1 MSNPWTKPV
10 GGMDR
15 RRVLSGIPAY
25 DSQPLSFSDTVR
37 SMRLYDSASMSNSAF
52 VDVGGGNSI
61 SAFEETQLP
70 PEAYFRPSIMMPA
83 GRSVGI
89 YSDGLRAA
97 NQDHMDATQFVLS
110 RDEGR
115 DSFPYN
121 APSLKNYQIHGQ

>member
-1 MSNPWTKPV
+1 MSNPWTQPI
-10 GGMDR
+10 GGM
-15 RRVLSGIPAY
+15 RRVISGI

-37 SMRLYDSASMSNSAF
+37 SMRLYDAANMNRAF
-52 VDVGGGNSI
+52 VDVAGTNSI
-61 SAFEETQLP
+61 SAFEEYQQPGEFL
-70 PEAYFRPSIMMPA
+70 FRPSIMMPA
-83 GRSVGI
+83 GRSIGV

-97 NQDHMDATQFVLS
+97 SQDQQDKLYTFG

>member
-1 MSNPWTKPV
+1 MSNPWVQPIA
-10 GGMDR
+10 GQ

-37 SMRLYDSASMSNSAF
+37 SMRLYDAANMNKAF
-52 VDVGGGNSI
+52 VDVAGTNSI
-61 SAFEETQLP
+61 SAFEEFQQI
-70 PEAYFRPSIMMPA
+70 PEAYMRPSIMMPA

-97 NQDHMDATQFVLS
+97 NQDHMDSTQWVFG
-110 RDEGR
+110 RDENR
-115 DSFPYN
+115 DYFPYN